1 MRRIRLSPQRRDL
14 VAAAALITL
23 LVIALPLIGSL
34 LGNWFAPRAPDSQ
47 AAMDASTTPDARAT
61 TIETSA
67 TPEITATL
75 PPTTTFVPLPPGTRT
90 ATPPAR
96 VYLLPFRQVFA
107 IGQPQPAPITP
118 ALLYENGSDIFQVM
132 DRQAGYVRLQTLDAR
147 MNFWT
152 GAENISPS
160 PPASPQYDF
169 TVRGKT
175 AQLTNAAGLACM
187 HELNSSPPFSICQPL
202 SNFPTAT
209 LTARIFSSSS
219 LLYLAEIGGKPYF
232 LLPGAGFT
240 FS

>member
-1 MRRIRLSPQRRDL
+1 MKRIQLAPQRRDL
-14 VAAAALITL
+14 IAAVSLLAL

-34 LGNWFAPRAPDSQ
+34 LGNWFAPQ
-47 AAMDASTTPDARAT
+47 ASGTLVALGASMTPTQQTAAGD
-61 TIETSA
+61 
-67 TPEITATL
+67 TPIPPEVTATL
-75 PPTTTFVPLPPGTRT
+75 PPVPTSERPPQGTQS

-96 VYLLPFRQVFA
+96 IYLVPFRQVFA
-107 IGQPQPAPITP
+107 IGQPQPSPVTP
-118 ALLYENGSDIFQVM
+118 AMLYENGSDLFQVL

-152 GAENISPS
+152 GAENISLS
-160 PPASPQYDF
+160 PPTPPQYDF

-175 AQLTNAAGLACM
+175 AQLANTGGLACI
-187 HELNSSPPFSICQPL
+187 HEANSNPPFSICQPL

-209 LTARIFSSSS
+209 LTARIFSGSS
-219 LLYLAEIGGKPYF
+219 LLYLADIGGKPYF

>member
-14 VAAAALITL
+14 FAAVTLLAL

-34 LGNWFAPRAPDSQ
+34 LGNWFAPSAAGPQ
-47 AAMDASTTPDARAT
+47 AALDATMTPAARTT
-61 TIETSA
+61 TIETPPP
-67 TPEITATL
+67 PEVTATL
-75 PPTTTFVPLPPGTRT
+75 PATPTFVPLPPGTRP

-96 VYLLPFRQVFA
+96 VYLVPFRQVFA
-107 IGQPQPAPITP
+107 IGQPQPAPVTP

-132 DRQAGYVRLQTLDAR
+132 DRQAGYVRLQTSDAR

-160 PPASPQYDF
+160 PPAAPQYDF

-175 AQLTNAAGLACM
+175 AQLANATGLACM
-187 HELNSSPPFSICQPL
+187 HELNSNPPFSICQPL

-219 LLYLAEIGGKPYF
+219 LLYLADIGGKPYY
-232 LLPGAGFT
+232 LLPGVGFT